1 MTQQINVGGVV
12 IGGGAP
18 VSIQSMTN
26 TKTQDVAATVAQIKA
41 LAAAGCQIVRLAV
54 PDMAAAEAIEKI
66 REQSPIPIVAD
77 IHFDHRLAVA
87 AAERGADKIRINPG
101 NVGGA
106 ENVKKVVEACRSR
119 HIPIRIGV
127 NGGSLEKPLLQKYG
141 GATAEAM
148 LESALGHA
156 RLLEQEDFHDICISL
171 KASDVPTTVRAYRL
185 AAQSTD
191 YPLHIGVTEA
201 GGGDAALI
209 KSAAGLGALLIDGIG
224 DTMRVSLTGD
234 PVREISAA
242 REILRAAGLRHEG
255 VEIISCPT
263 CGRTEIDL
271 EKIAAGV
278 TEALRGCKRDIRVAV
293 MGCVVNGPGEARSAD
308 YGLAGGKGC
317 GVLFRRG
324 ETVGKVSEADMI
336 SALVKMIEEDK

>member
-1 MTQQINVGGVV
+1 MTQQIKVGGVV

-26 TKTQDVAATVAQIKA
+26 TKTQDAASTIAQIKS

-54 PDMAAAEAIEKI
+54 PDMEAAEAIEKI
-66 REQSPIPIVAD
+66 REESPIPIVAD

-106 ENVKKVVEACRSR
+106 ENVKKVVEACRAR

-185 AAQSTD
+185 AARSTD

-234 PVREISAA
+234 PLREISAA

-293 MGCVVNGPGEARSAD
+293 MGCVVNGPGEAKSAD
-308 YGLAGGKGC
+308 YGIAGGRGC

-336 SALVKMIEEDK
+336 SALVKMIEEDA

>member
-1 MTQQINVGGVV
+1 MTQQIKVGGVA

-18 VSIQSMTN
+18 VTIQSMTN
-26 TKTQDVAATVAQIKA
+26 TKTQDAAATVAQIKA

-66 REQSPIPIVAD
+66 RAESPIPIVAD

-106 ENVKKVVEACRSR
+106 ENVKKVVEACRAR

-234 PVREISAA
+234 PVREIAAA

-278 TEALRGCKRDIRVAV
+278 AEALKDCRRDIRVAV

-308 YGLAGGKGC
+308 YGLAGGRGC

-324 ETVGKVSEADMI
+324 ETVGKVSEDEMI
-336 SALVKMIEEDK
+336 SALVRMINEDR

>member
-148 LESALGHA
+148 LESALGHT

-185 AAQSTD
+185 AARSTD